1 MAKNRNQDQAA
12 EAQTETT
19 AEGTEGKVGGKR
31 IVLVNNKTGE
41 QIGRAELIKRLYNN
55 GEGTEET
62 KNMLANSKA
71 SSVKGAIVKI
81 LKEDYNHEIPYQIV
95 FATLKAPKPK
105 KAKPAEGAAE
115 GSTDAAA

>member
-12 EAQTETT
+12 ESQV
-19 AEGTEGKVGGKR
+19 EGTEAATEGKTGGKR
-31 IVLVNNKTGE
+31 IVLTNNKTGE
-41 QIGRAELIKRLYNN
+41 EIGRAELIKRLYNN

-105 KAKPAEGAAE
+105 KAKPEAAAE
-115 GSTDAAA
+115 NAGEAA